1 MKKSISVLLILAM
14 TCTLLAG
21 CGLIEPVT
29 DEDLIRERID
39 TFCTCYNNGDLDGAI
54 DCLCAKSRNT
64 AKASLKLAEGIG
76 KALLG
81 DLDLPDLGLSMSDMF
96 GLGVGVMGEDDLL
109 VIRITEIRIS
119 GDTAVVTGVLDMNYD
134 FEVGEDHVKGPT
146 GESVTIQMVKED
158 GDWYIKE

>member
-1 MKKSISVLLILAM
+1 MKKTISILLILAL

-39 TFCTCYNNGDLDGAI
+39 TFCKCYNNGDLDGAV
-54 DCLCAKSRNT
+54 DCLCAKTRNT
-64 AKASLKLAEGIG
+64 AKGALKLAEGLG
-76 KALLG
+76 GALFGELG
-81 DLDLPDLGLSMSDMF
+81 LPDLGLSMSDLF

-109 VIRITEIRIS
+109 NIRITNIKIT
-119 GDTAVVTGVLDMNYD
+119 GDTAVVTGVMDMNYD
-134 FEVGEDHVKGPT
+134 LDVGDEHVKGPT
-146 GESVTIQMVKED
+146 NEAVTIKLVKED